1 MPRKAKPGSVGTTP
15 TAGDLD
21 ETGGWVGMAV
31 QFLVDHTSGA
41 RSFVLGRTVFAPG
54 DATHAVHRHEHA
66 EEAVLIVCGHG
77 VAVNGDDEIPVG
89 PGDFVFHPRG
99 EWHGFHNTSPDEA
112 VEMLWVWGGAA
123 SREAA
128 GYELAGG
135 DRAVG
140 T

>member
-1 MPRKAKPGSVGTTP
+1 MPGKVEPGSIGTTP
-15 TAGDLD
+15 AAGDLD
-21 ETGGWVGMAV
+21 EAGGWVGMAV

-54 DATHAVHRHEHA
+54 DATHVVHRHEQA
-66 EEAVLIVCGHG
+66 EEAVLIVSGHG
-77 VAVNGDDEIPVG
+77 VAVNGNDEVEVG

-99 EWHGFHNTSPDEA
+99 QWHGFRNTSPDEP